1 MKTLF
6 PTQATAA
13 KRFIHHLSEGRHT
26 LDSSDVGTGK
36 TVVAAYIAK
45 QLKDNRQLALP
56 VAVICPKAVIP
67 SWERELAE
75 MGVEP
80 LFVMNY
86 EKIRTGKTSFL
97 SKRGKKILRWHL
109 PEGTLVLIDEVH
121 KCKGPW
127 TINAELLISLVNY
140 SHRHH
145 GYRIH
150 AMSATAAED
159 PTEMRGL
166 GYMLGLHGQNRQII
180 RDKVNWFTWMKQFG
194 CAQDEWGKWRLLS
207 RKRLTQLHDLIYNDE
222 ISSKGRF
229 LKRARAQKLTV
240 EQFPDSF
247 KNNRVFVEP
256 IEFKEASKILD
267 AYKDLG
273 ITPAIVED
281 YIEDGVVTNSEHVLV
296 NILKARQL
304 AESFKTH
311 EIADMATDLLAHNK
325 SVVIFVNFKDT
336 LEALCKKLKCPRI
349 DGSQSVEERQN
360 VVDAFQND
368 EVRVIVVNIK
378 AGGTGLSLH
387 DMNGK
392 HARVSLISPTFS
404 AKDHAQALGRIHRN
418 GAKSHALQKILVAS
432 GSVEENIMKA
442 INRKMANLHA
452 LHG

>member
-6 PTQATAA
+6 PTQAAAA
-13 KRFIHHLSEGRHT
+13 KRFLHHLLDGRHT

-36 TVVAAYIAK
+36 TVVAAHIAK
-45 QLKDNRQLALP
+45 ELKRQLASP

-67 SWERELAE
+67 SWERELDE

-86 EKIRTGKTSFL
+86 EKIRTGKTPYL
-97 SKRGKKILRWHL
+97 TKKGKKIFRWGL
-109 PEGTLVLIDEVH
+109 PKGTLVLVDEVH

-127 TINAELLISLVNY
+127 TINAELLISLVNHAHTY
-140 SHRHH
+140 Q

-159 PTEMRGL
+159 PTEMRAL

-194 CAQDEWGKWRLLS
+194 CSQDEWGKWRLLS
-207 RKRLTQLHDLIYNDE
+207 RKRLTELHDHLYKDE

-229 LKRARAQKLTV
+229 VNRARAQKLTV

-247 KNNRVFVEP
+247 KNNRVFIEP
-256 IEFKEASKILD
+256 IEFKESSKILK
-267 AYKDLG
+267 AYDDLG
-273 ITPAIVED
+273 ITPSIVED

-311 EIADMATDLLAHNK
+311 DIADMASDLLSQNK

-336 LEALCKKLKCPRI
+336 VDALCKKLKCPRI
-349 DGSQSVEERQN
+349 DGSQTIDERQS

-368 EVRVIVVNIK
+368 EVRAVVVNIK

-387 DMNGK
+387 DINGN

-432 GSVEENIMKA
+432 GSVEENIIKA
-442 INRKMANLHA
+442 INRKMANLHM

>member
-6 PTQATAA
+6 PAQAAAA
-13 KRFIHHLSEGRHT
+13 KRFLHHLNAGVHT

-45 QLKDNRQLALP
+45 ELQRKYVTT

-67 SWERELAE
+67 SWERELDE
-75 MGVEP
+75 IGVKP
-80 LFVMNY
+80 LFVVNY
-86 EKIRTGKTSFL
+86 EKIRTGKTPHL
-97 SKRGKKILRWHL
+97 KKKGKKLFKWAL
-109 PEGTLVLIDEVH
+109 PRGSLILIDEVH

-127 TINAELLISLVNY
+127 TINAELLISLVNHT
-140 SHRHH
+140 HRGM
-145 GYRIH
+145 GYKIH

-159 PTEMRGL
+159 PTEMRAL
-166 GYMLGLHGQNRQII
+166 GYMLGLHGQNRLHT
-180 RDKVNWFTWMKQFG
+180 KEAPNWFTWMKQFG

-207 RKRLTQLHDLIYNDE
+207 RKKLIDLHDIIYKDE
-222 ISSKGRF
+222 VRNSRF
-229 LKRARAQKLTV
+229 FKRARAQKLTV

-256 IEFKEASKILD
+256 VEFKEASKILE
-267 AYKDLG
+267 AYEDLG

-281 YIEDGVVTNSEHVLV
+281 FIEDGAVTNSEHILV

-311 EIADMATDLLAHNK
+311 DIADMANDLLAHNK

-336 LEALCKKLKCPRI
+336 VDALCKKLKCLRI
-349 DGSQSVEERQN
+349 DGSQTVNERQN

-387 DMNGK
+387 DINGK